1 MQDFDDTKWR
11 IVGSWKSRYV
21 AGLLLQAIPQNI
33 FRVSKGTV
41 RGMSYSFGECYQ
53 RGR

>member
-1 MQDFDDTKWR
+1 MADCWEL
-11 IVGSWKSRYV
+11 KSKLV

-41 RGMSYSFGECYQ
+41 RGMSDSFGECYIQ
-53 RGR
+53 VISD